1 MNAEII
7 AVGTELLLGQ
17 ILNTNA
23 RFLAQK
29 LASIGI
35 DVYYQTV
42 VGDNV
47 GRLEEAIHIAQNR
60 ADILIFTGG
69 LGPTKD
75 DLTKQTIAKAVG
87 SELVYNE
94 EALLSIKDYYD
105 RTGREFVESSRKQ
118 ALVLAEAT
126 VFPNDHGM
134 APGMALQKDAHTY
147 ILLPGPPKEMNPM
160 YTSYVGNFLMELAP
174 EEKLYSRILRFFG
187 IGESQLEMEI
197 QDLIDQQS
205 NPTIAP
211 YAAEGEVTLRITAKH
226 SDEQIAQ
233 TLLDKVEKQILA
245 RVGEF
250 FYGYNDDYLHM
261 KAISI
266 MKQKG
271 LTLAC
276 AESLTGG
283 LFGEKVTEISGV
295 SSFFKGGVICYSNEV
310 KQHVLHVSEQTLAN
324 EGAVSSAC
332 AEQLAEHVRTL
343 MQADVGISFTGVAG
357 PNSLE
362 GKKPGTVFI
371 GISVAGKPSISI
383 PLHLGGSRQV
393 VRERTVK
400 YGFYHLYKKLEE
412 L

>member
-23 RFLAQK
+23 RFLAQN

-47 GRLEEAIHIAQNR
+47 GRLEEAVQIAQNR

-75 DLTKQTIAKAVG
+75 DLTKETIAKTVG
-87 SELVYNE
+87 NELVYNE
-94 EALLSIKDYYD
+94 EALLSIKEYYD
-105 RTGREFVESSRKQ
+105 RTGREFVENSRKQ
-118 ALVLAEAT
+118 ALVLADAT

-134 APGMALQKDAHTY
+134 APGMGLQKNGHTY

-160 YTSYVGNFLMELAP
+160 YNSYVGKFLMGLAS
-174 EEKLYSRILRFFG
+174 EAKLYSRILRFFG
-187 IGESQLEMEI
+187 IGESQLETEI
-197 QDLIDQQS
+197 QDLIDEQS

-226 SDEQIAQ
+226 SDEEKAQ
-233 TLLDKVEKQILA
+233 MMLDEVEKKILT

-250 FYGYNDDYLHM
+250 FYGYNDDFLHV
-261 KAISI
+261 KAISALKENGFTI
-266 MKQKG
+266 
-271 LTLAC
+271 AC

-283 LFGEKVTEISGV
+283 LFGEKLTEISGV
-295 SSFFKGGVICYSNEV
+295 SSLFKGGIICYSNEV
-310 KQHVLHVSEQTLAN
+310 KQHILHVPEQTLAGA
-324 EGAVSSAC
+324 GAVSALC
-332 AEQLAEHVRTL
+332 AEQLADNVRDLLKTN
-343 MQADVGISFTGVAG
+343 VGISFTGVAG
-357 PNSLE
+357 PNELE
-362 GKKPGTVFI
+362 DKKPGTVFI
-371 GISVAGKPSISI
+371 GISIAGKPTCAIS
-383 PLHLGGSRQV
+383 LNLGGSRQLI
-393 VRERTVK
+393 RERATK